1 LHAWF
6 SAARRRLRIGWLLL
20 ALVAISQISL
30 PLTQHLW
37 AWDRFLHGGQDFE
50 TGAFLIL
57 VSLCLVIVM
66 MRACKSAIE
75 HLLASLRML
84 SVRPAPA
91 APAIFLIVASP
102 CAQQGGEHP
111 YGAIYCL
118 PMQI

>member
-6 SAARRRLRIGWLLL
+6 SAARRPLQIGWLLL
-20 ALVAISQISL
+20 ALIAISQISL

-37 AWDRFLHGGQDFE
+37 TWDRFLHGGQDFE

-66 MRACKSAIE
+66 VRASKSAI
-75 HLLASLRML
+75 LRMFVSLRMH
-84 SVRPAPA
+84 SVRPASAMPA
-91 APAIFLIVASP
+91 TFLIVAFP
-102 CAQQGGEHP
+102 CAQHAAEQP
-111 YGAIYCL
+111 SGAVYCL